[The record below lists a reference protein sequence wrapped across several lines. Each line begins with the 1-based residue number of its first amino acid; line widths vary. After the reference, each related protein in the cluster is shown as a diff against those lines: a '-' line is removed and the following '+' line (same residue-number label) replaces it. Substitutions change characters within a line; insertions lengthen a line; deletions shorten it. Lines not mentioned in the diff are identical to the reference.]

1 MTLIRHNVRLM
12 TNVEDFL
19 KANGIDYVQHEH
31 VAVFTAEDL
40 GKHCSHVPGLHCKN
54 LFLRNQKYK
63 RYFLVVLPATH
74 TTDLKK
80 VSEVV
85 GEKKLSFANPETLR
99 EKLGVEVGSVSP
111 FGLLNDTLHEVE
123 VYIDQVVY
131 DADIVSFHPNRNTA
145 SLELSGAMFRK
156 FLELMKQKIEV
167 VNL

>member
-1 MTLIRHNVRLM
+1 
-12 TNVEDFL
+12 
-19 KANGIDYVQHEH
+19 
-31 VAVFTAEDL
+31 
-40 GKHCSHVPGLHCKN
+40 
-54 LFLRNQKYK
+54 
-63 RYFLVVLPATH
+63 VVLPATH

-111 FGLLNDTLHEVE
+111 FSLLNDTLHEVE